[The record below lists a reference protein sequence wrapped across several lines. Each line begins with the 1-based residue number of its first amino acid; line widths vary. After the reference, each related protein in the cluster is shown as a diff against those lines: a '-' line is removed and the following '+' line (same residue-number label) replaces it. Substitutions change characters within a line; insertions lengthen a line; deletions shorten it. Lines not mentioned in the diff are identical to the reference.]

1 MNIIRAIH
9 QLAMDMAAYGDVAK
23 AKGLVQDAKDFYNKA
38 FVLEYEAALKFP
50 KELDTLTKFIWLR
63 SAAAL
68 AYKGGLFKES
78 EQLIEF
84 CRSENPPKWIE
95 QELQDIF
102 ALIAKTK
109 NSTTTASK
117 KSLQL
122 SGIFKEVNSQK
133 NEIII
138 EDKPQNQSFSV
149 IVPRP
154 VLVDIIRLYLAQQ
167 IHVVVHQTP
176 HGIFV
181 LDKIQAAA

>member
-1 MNIIRAIH
+1 M
-9 QLAMDMAAYGDVAK
+9 
-23 AKGLVQDAKDFYNKA
+23 
-38 FVLEYEAALKFP
+38 
-50 KELDTLTKFIWLR
+50 
-63 SAAAL
+63 
-68 AYKGGLFKES
+68 
-78 EQLIEF
+78 
-84 CRSENPPKWIE
+84 
-95 QELQDIF
+95 

-122 SGIFKEVNSQK
+122 SGVFKEVNSQK

-138 EDKPQNQSFSV
+138 EDKAQNQSFSI

-154 VLVDIIRLYLAQQ
+154 VLVDIIRQYLAQQ
-167 IHVVVHQTP
+167 IHVVAHQTP